1 MCRAASVAHDEP
13 MINDITFALV
23 HEHQQ
28 ALRDR
33 AAEDRLARTATPRRP
48 MRLSIARR
56 WGRLRMPRSERA
68 AQDTPALR
76 PATACTH

>member
-33 AAEDRLARTATPRRP
+33 AAQDRLARTAIPHRSV
-48 MRLSIARR
+48 RLSIASR
-56 WGRLRMPRSERA
+56 WNRLRNPRSEGRPA
-68 AQDTPALR
+68 AAPALR